1 VRRNT
6 AELISAQPFLG
17 TLAADPTLRGVPRTL
32 SQSIEG
38 VRLGK
43 SNFEDLTPALAAIS
57 DALESPAKG
66 GSPAFS

>member
-1 VRRNT
+1 MRRNT

-17 TLAADPTLRGVPRTL
+17 TLAADPTLRGVLRTL